1 MCSGLFCSLRCY
13 IWQFGFVVWFDCL
26 IYCLLLRVLVWVYLL
41 MLTGLLF
48 GLLCCNVVDL
58 CALLLSSWFCYI
70 MFADFVV
77 VVLLLICWLFN
88 SVDVGAY
95 LFMFCGLFVYMIV

>member
-1 MCSGLFCSLRCY
+1 M
-13 IWQFGFVVWFDCL
+13 
-26 IYCLLLRVLVWVYLL
+26 
-41 MLTGLLF
+41 
-48 GLLCCNVVDL
+48 VDL

-70 MFADFVV
+70 MLADFVV